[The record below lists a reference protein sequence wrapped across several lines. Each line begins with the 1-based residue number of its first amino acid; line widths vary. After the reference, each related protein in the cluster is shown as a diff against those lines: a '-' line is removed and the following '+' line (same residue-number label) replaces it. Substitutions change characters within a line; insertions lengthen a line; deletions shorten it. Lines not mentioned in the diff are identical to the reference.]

1 MTSDS
6 QQISWV
12 SEFRS
17 MPWIN
22 GFKRQVQGRI
32 FDQIYDKFE
41 KIIHR
46 FLTCKLNLYII
57 WYYEINMP
65 PFSSEKLIKF

>member
-12 SEFRS
+12 SEFRG

-32 FDQIYDKFE
+32 FDQIYDMFEKFE
-41 KIIHR
+41 KIIR
-46 FLTCKLNLYII
+46 YLTCKLNL
-57 WYYEINMP
+57 
-65 PFSSEKLIKF
+65 

>member
-41 KIIHR
+41 EIIQIE
-46 FLTCKLNLYII
+46 FVYNLVLLY
-57 WYYEINMP
+57 YYEINMP